1 MKLHI
6 LQSFEGDC
14 ILLESGDGENRI
26 LCDGGTTSAMRTYG
40 AKYLS
45 KFREQEKELDV
56 LYISHIDRDHIAG
69 ALELLEI
76 ELEWQIWDSHPD
88 NDKPAKPKRPRPP
101 VVQRVWHNAFRDQV
115 EDNVGDIHK
124 LLAAAAPA
132 FSSSTVPELQK
143 LGHDYAQ
150 IATSIPQA
158 LLVSKLLQPNLLNI
172 KLNKLDKT
180 PSASGKLLM
189 GRKNQKPEVFGQLNV
204 TILGPTAAE
213 LDLLREGWKS
223 FLENPEN
230 VKKVQEVRDK
240 YASALAAG
248 EVGPGRN
255 PFELYKWEG
264 LPAYKGVTVPNV
276 ASLVLLVEEGA
287 KRVLLTGDSHPDMIL
302 AGLSAQGLL
311 ADGYMHLD
319 VLKYPHHGAADNWTP
334 EFSKQLSADHYIFCG
349 DGKNNNPEF
358 IVLDAMLAS
367 RVGPKSKLARSPEAA
382 ARQPFHFWFSTS
394 AETPNGSQQMTYMA
408 EVEAWA
414 KKAEGKYPGVFNA
427 HFNRKV
433 AQVLAF

>member
-14 ILLESGDGENRI
+14 ILLESGDGQNRI
-26 LCDGGTTSAMRTYG
+26 LCDGATSSAMRTYG

-45 KFREQEKELDV
+45 RFRERGKELDV
-56 LYISHIDRDHIAG
+56 LYISHIDNDHIGG
-69 ALELLEI
+69 ALLLLET

-88 NDKPAKPKRPRPP
+88 DDKPAKPKLPRPP
-101 VVQRVWHNAFRDQV
+101 AVQRVWHNAFRDQV

-124 LLAAAAPA
+124 LLAAAAPS
-132 FSSSTVPELQK
+132 FSSSVVPELK
-143 LGHDYAQ
+143 ELGHDYAQ

-158 LLVSKLLQPNLLNI
+158 LRVSKLLQPKMLDI
-172 KLNKLDKT
+172 KLNKLEKT

-189 GRKNQKPEVFGQLNV
+189 ARKNLKPETFGQLTV
-204 TILGPTAAE
+204 SILGPTAAE
-213 LDLLREGWKS
+213 LDNLREGWKN
-223 FLENPEN
+223 FLEDPRNE
-230 VKKVQEVRDK
+230 KQLQEVRDM

-255 PFELYKWEG
+255 PFELFKWQG
-264 LPAYKGVTVPNV
+264 LAAYKGVTVPNV

-302 AGLSAQGLL
+302 AGLEAQGHL

-319 VLKYPHHGAADNWTP
+319 VLKYPHHGATDNWTLD
-334 EFSKQLSADHYIFCG
+334 FSRQLSADHYVFCG
-349 DGKNNNPEF
+349 DGKHNNPEF
-358 IVLDAMLAS
+358 FVLDAMLTS
-367 RVGPKSKLARSPEAA
+367 RVGPKSKLALSSEAA
-382 ARQPFHFWFSTS
+382 ARKPFHFWFSTS
-394 AETPNGSQQMTYMA
+394 AETPNGSQPMAYMA

-414 KKAEGKYPGVFNA
+414 RKAESKYPGVFHA
-427 HFNRKV
+427 HFNTKPV
-433 AQVLAF
+433 QVLSV